1 MSSPPR
7 VFFETREIAELTQRR
22 VGERSARRVSERGYW
37 LEAEV
42 RGAREARWSPVGKE
56 AELAP
61 LPAKARAQAK
71 EALEATTPPS
81 LEPLEDGLNTLGAHA
96 ASLGA
101 QLQLGLRETDQRV
114 VCGSGARVRTDRRRD
129 LVLELKLTV
138 SRDGKSASLQRER
151 AYADGAAFA
160 SAAAELRAL
169 VGQMQALALQRLEP
183 APAPTGPLT
192 VVIPP
197 GADAGVFF
205 HEVCGHPLEG
215 DVVARGASYLARRL
229 GARVAV
235 SFVEV
240 RDDPTLHTGVSF
252 LLDDEGTPAT
262 PARMIAGGHVQDPL
276 LDLGAAAHLGRTSN
290 GHARR
295 VSFRHPAL
303 PRMSHTL
310 LAPHQGTFEEIVRG
324 VSHGLLVRYL
334 TPRHVNLLSGD
345 FSFFIVEAQRIDDGE
360 VGPFVAP
367 CLLRGNG
374 LSALEGI
381 EAVGADLATFHGLKG
396 CGKLDHGPLPV
407 SFGNPT
413 VRISGLTVDAWS

>member
-1 MSSPPR
+1 MSAPR
-7 VFFETREIAELTQRR
+7 VFFEARDVLELAWQGEGGRTTRRT
-22 VGERSARRVSERGYW
+22 SERGFS
-37 LEAEV
+37 LEVPGE
-42 RGAREARWSPVGKE
+42 RGASLRWSPVARE
-56 AELAP
+56 AELSA
-61 LPAKARAQAK
+61 LPQEARARAGR
-71 EALEATTPPS
+71 ALAEQTPLS
-81 LEPLEDGLNTLGAHA
+81 AEPLEDTFTTLFAHA
-96 ASLGA
+96 AELGA
-101 QLQLGLRETDQRV
+101 KLQLAARETDQRV
-114 VCGSGARVRTDRRRD
+114 VCGRGEQVQDDRRRD
-129 LVLELKLTV
+129 AVLELKLTV
-138 SRDGKSASLQRER
+138 SRDGRSASLQRER
-151 AYADGAAFA
+151 AFSSGEALAQEA
-160 SAAAELRAL
+160 SSLRAL
-169 VGQMQALALQRLEP
+169 LGEMSALAGQRLSAVP
-183 APAPTGPLT
+183 APSGPTT

-215 DVVARGASYLARRL
+215 DVVARGASYLAQRRGL
-229 GARVAV
+229 RVGE

-240 RDDPTLHTGVSF
+240 RDDPTLGTGVSF
-252 LLDDEGTPAT
+252 RLDDEGTPAGA
-262 PARMIAGGHVQDPL
+262 ARMIRGGVVEDAL
-276 LDLGAAAHLGRTSN
+276 LDTASADRLACAPN

-310 LAPHQGTFEEIVRG
+310 LAPHQGTFEELLRPIR
-324 VSHGLLVRYL
+324 SGLLVRYL

-345 FSFFIVEAQRIDDGE
+345 FSFFIVEAQRIDDGQ

-374 LSALEGI
+374 LVALAGI

-413 VRISGLTVDAWS
+413 VRISGLSVDPWS